1 MAEFYVLIQ
10 EQLTTISTILIIG
23 LTAWFGVELNS
34 SFRLLWKKPQAL
46 RGKIVHRAYLPARK
60 TLTPARKTLTLIDNF
75 YGYVPVHVMESERFI
90 LDVEANGK
98 RYQVETTAAEYRALS
113 IGDSVVI
120 HHHADETI

>member
-46 RGKIVHRAYLPARK
+46 RGKIVHRAYL
-60 TLTPARKTLTLIDNF
+60 PARKTLTLIDNF